1 LLPDPSQTIVFV
13 DIFIWPAWHG
23 FCSSEGHQGRIIMS
37 KSPFKRLAI
46 FALLLGVTALV
57 GYGVYHHSLRGK
69 IDGLVLGAALPLTGQ
84 YAQYGVVPRNAIQLA
99 IKQRKAAGYPYNVS
113 VQYEDT
119 QLRPNLALTAI
130 RKLIDVHGVPVVF
143 GAAGSNETEVIG
155 PIAQQNKVVLISPSS
170 TAANLSKIGDFFFR
184 TIASDVQEGQF
195 MARFVFGQGVKNVAI
210 FAVNDTGTKSLA
222 DSFRDEFV
230 KLGGTVSGYV
240 LAPKDAN
247 DLRTQIT
254 SLRSASAAA
263 VFAVGYA
270 AETGIF
276 LRQAKELTLGV
287 PVYSAHP
294 AEAPEV
300 RKIAG
305 DAAEGL
311 IFSTPARAD
320 ASGVGAKF
328 SAAYRAE
335 YGQDPGEFAPEA
347 YDAAML
353 ILDAIHAAGPNPTSI
368 RDYLR
373 KVRGYDGASGLITF
387 SGTGDVE
394 KPINIMIIKDGKVVP
409 FGR

>member
-1 LLPDPSQTIVFV
+1 MSTLRFTRTTIG
-13 DIFIWPAWHG
+13 I
-23 FCSSEGHQGRIIMS
+23 
-37 KSPFKRLAI
+37 
-46 FALLLGVTALV
+46 LLLAMIG
-57 GYGVYHHSLRGK
+57 SLLSF
-69 IDGLVLGAALPLTGQ
+69 GLYFYSPQNKGSDVLLGAVLPLTGQ

-113 VQYEDT
+113 VQYEDS

-130 RKLIDVHGVPVVF
+130 RKLIDVHNVPVVF

-170 TAANLSKIGDFFFR
+170 TAASLSKIGDFFFR
-184 TIASDVQEGQF
+184 TIASDVHEGQF
-195 MARFVFGQGVKNVAI
+195 MARFVFGRGVKNIAI

-222 DSFRDEFV
+222 DSFRDEFT
-230 KLGGTVSGYV
+230 KLGGTISGYV

-254 SLRSASAAA
+254 SLRASSPTA

-270 AETGIF
+270 VETGIF
-276 LRQAKELTLGV
+276 LRQAKELSLGV

-320 ASGVGAKF
+320 ALGAGAKF
-328 SAAYRAE
+328 AAAYRAE

-347 YDAAML
+347 YDAGML
-353 ILDAIHAAGPNPTSI
+353 ILDAIQKAGTGAASI

-373 KVRGYDGASGLITF
+373 KVRDYDGVSGRITF
-387 SGTGDVE
+387 SNTGDVD

-409 FGR
+409 FGN